1 MTAFAKQLGLTYY
14 AMRSKPK
21 TDERFLLGF
30 LTMKNMAM
38 SMLDFLAIDLII

>member
-1 MTAFAKQLGLTYY
+1 MAAFAKQLGLTCC

-21 TDERFLLGF
+21 TNERFLLGF

-38 SMLDFLAIDLII
+38 SMLDVLAIDLIV